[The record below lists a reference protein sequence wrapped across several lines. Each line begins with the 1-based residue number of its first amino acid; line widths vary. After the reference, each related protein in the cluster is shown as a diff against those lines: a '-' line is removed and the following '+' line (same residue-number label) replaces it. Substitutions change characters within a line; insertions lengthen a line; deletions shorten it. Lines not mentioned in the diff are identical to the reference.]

1 MSMIPQLAGSAYL
14 VIWII
19 IIVLIL
25 KKSGKIGKNRAVRP
39 PRIRSSAQPA
49 KETFKTVGKRE
60 PGHVK
65 ESLAFMEDRKHDWLA
80 RQLREEQR
88 IYMKNDIFGP
98 SAGGKDGSARALKM
112 MHILEHDD
120 SIDDGEDQ

>member
-1 MSMIPQLAGSAYL
+1 MGMIPQIAGSAYL
-14 VIWII
+14 VFWII

-25 KKSGKIGKNRAVRP
+25 KKTGKIGRNRVSRP
-39 PRIRSSAQPA
+39 PRIRRTPQPA
-49 KETFKTVGKRE
+49 KETFETVGRKE
-60 PGHVK
+60 PRPAR

-80 RQLREEQR
+80 QQLREEQR

-98 SAGGKDGSARALKM
+98 AAKGKDGSARSLKM

-120 SIDDGEDQ
+120 SIDDGEH

>member
-1 MSMIPQLAGSAYL
+1 MSIIPQLAGSAYL
-14 VIWII
+14 VFWII
-19 IIVLIL
+19 IIVIIL
-25 KKSGKIGKNRAVRP
+25 KKSGKIGKNRTARP

-49 KETFKTVGKRE
+49 KETFQTMGRKE
-60 PGHVK
+60 PKPVR

-80 RQLREEQR
+80 QQLREEQR

-98 SAGGKDGSARALKM
+98 SSGRKEGSARALKM

-120 SIDDGEDQ
+120 SIDDGEH